1 MWMSSGW
8 MRFRAGLLFDYLWL
22 GSNVKPKR
30 KAYAVTP

>member
-8 MRFRAGLLFDYLWL
+8 LRFKAVLLFDYLGL

-30 KAYAVTP
+30 KA